1 MARWTVSRQEY
12 DRLRRVVLK
21 APITSLALIELR
33 SGRIIEGYVLEFPF
47 ERHADGFNFR
57 GELYLKHIDHSVSVI
72 DMLDVTEMQSVWPQR
87 CREYI
92 DAGVIDVNAMQRAD
106 TSAKNIGGP
115 RI

>member
-33 SGRIIEGYVLEFPF
+33 NGKILEGYVLEFPF
-47 ERHADGFNFR
+47 EQHADGFNFR

-72 DMLDVTEMQSVWPQR
+72 DMLDVTEMHNVWGQR
-87 CREYI
+87 STEYI
-92 DAGVIDVNAMQRAD
+92 DAGVIDPQA
-106 TSAKNIGGP
+106 THPKNTFVERSHGP
-115 RI
+115 RA

>member
-33 SGRIIEGYVLEFPF
+33 SGRIVEGYVLGFPF

-57 GELYLKHIDHSVSVI
+57 GELYLKHIDHSLSVI
-72 DMLDVTEMQSVWPQR
+72 DMLDVAEMQSVRGQR
-87 CREYI
+87 QREYI
-92 DAGVIDVNAMQRAD
+92 DAGVIDTGTMRPAEAFAQD
-106 TSAKNIGGP
+106 IDGP
-115 RI
+115 RP